1 MNGGDN
7 CDHENPD
14 CTPGPDGLCA
24 GNCALSYGQIL
35 QRSADYIATYGVTYY
50 EIYPPDASNLKDCH
64 LHSLPAESECSE
76 LQSLARDYRR

>member
-14 CTPGPDGLCA
+14 CTPGPDGLGT

-50 EIYPPDASNLKDCH
+50 EIYPPDASNLKDIVTYIHC
-64 LHSLPAESECSE
+64 LLNPSAPNCNP
-76 LQSLARDYRR
+76 